1 MKVILEH
8 AGEYVPPM
16 DVRDYFATKAMTVLI
31 FDKKHNWG
39 SGGNLGKG
47 WIEGLE
53 KMSECA
59 YEIADAMVKARKI
72 KNDS

>member
-8 AGEYVPPM
+8 LGEYTTPLE
-16 DVRDYFATKAMTVLI
+16 VRDYFATKAMSVLI

-39 SGGNLGKG
+39 SGGNVGKG
-47 WIEGLE
+47 WIEGLA

-59 YEIADAMVKARKI
+59 YEIADAMMEARK
-72 KNDS
+72 